1 MDSCAIMRIEKS
13 LKHERHETVPL
24 DLTLMTTL
32 RYDNQSTKI
41 SKRSIYHISVVFTIV
56 NCIYCIFVVFTIV
69 NCKYCVFVV
78 FTTYMMY
85 ITQVT
90 HFCKLLN
97 LGHAQS

>member
-1 MDSCAIMRIEKS
+1 MRIKKS

-24 DLTLMTTL
+24 DLTWMTTL
-32 RYDNQSTKI
+32 RYDNQLTDI
-41 SKRSIYHISVVFTIV
+41 SKHIIYHISVVFTIV
-56 NCIYCIFVVFTIV
+56 NCIYCIFFIFTIV
-69 NCKYCVFVV
+69 DCKYYVFVV